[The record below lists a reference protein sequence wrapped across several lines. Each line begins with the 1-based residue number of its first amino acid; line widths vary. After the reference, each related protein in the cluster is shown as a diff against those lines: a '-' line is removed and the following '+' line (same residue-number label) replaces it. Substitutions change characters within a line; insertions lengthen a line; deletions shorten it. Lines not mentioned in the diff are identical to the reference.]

1 MAFREETL
9 RRRQKEGFRE
19 ENRWA
24 GVTPGG
30 EKSGDLGEGLGEVA
44 SRAFGAREQV
54 PRKLTREGVAPAS
67 HPPAL
72 AMKVT
77 ERLRDAPLGPGRC
90 LSPARIHST
99 CPGGVCKRRVR
110 RGRRRE
116 GDRGG
121 RCRLEGLCRPEASLF
136 RVAAI
141 CLLFSPS
148 LLKGSFIPVP
158 LAGELSS
165 PRTKT

>member
-1 MAFREETL
+1 MCPNTMANVPRRCRGEMAFREETL

-24 GVTPGG
+24 GVTSGG
-30 EKSGDLGEGLGEVA
+30 EKSGDLGEGLGEVG

-77 ERLRDAPLGPGRC
+77 ERLRNPPLGPGRC
-90 LSPARIHST
+90 LSPARTHKHTVPHS
-99 CPGGVCKRRVR
+99 CPALNSFQGV
-110 RGRRRE
+110 
-116 GDRGG
+116 
-121 RCRLEGLCRPEASLF
+121 
-136 RVAAI
+136 
-141 CLLFSPS
+141 
-148 LLKGSFIPVP
+148 LKVSDGI
-158 LAGELSS
+158 G
-165 PRTKT
+165 